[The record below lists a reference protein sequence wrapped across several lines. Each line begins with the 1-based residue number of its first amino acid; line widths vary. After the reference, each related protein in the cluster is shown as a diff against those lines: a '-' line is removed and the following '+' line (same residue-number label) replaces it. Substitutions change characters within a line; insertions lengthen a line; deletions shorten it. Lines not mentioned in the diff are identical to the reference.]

1 MAKKILQWF
10 TENKT
15 YTYLI
20 IAFVVGFAFLMNVL
34 FTIQLKFE
42 NSELKN
48 DISELENRIKGA
60 KQELQQAK
68 TDAYIEKQATQRLG
82 MVKSGDTPVKIY
94 VSGQDDELDKKVEE
108 KVKQDKVRIYLKDWY
123 EQMKLWVAKK

>member
-1 MAKKILQWF
+1 MAKVLRWF
-10 TENKT
+10 KENKP

-20 IAFVVGFAFLMNVL
+20 IAFVIGFAFLINIL

-42 NSELKN
+42 NSELQN
-48 DISELENRIKGA
+48 EIAELENRIKGA

-82 MVKSGDTPVKIY
+82 MVKSDETPVKIY
-94 VSGQDDELDKKVEE
+94 VENKEKEDLIEE
-108 KVKQDKVRIYLKDWY
+108 IEKEKQDKVRIYLKDWY
-123 EQMKLWVAKK
+123 NEMKVWIDSK

>member
-1 MAKKILQWF
+1 MAKKILLWF
-10 TENKT
+10 AGNKT

-48 DISELENRIKGA
+48 DISELDNRIKGA

-68 TDAYIEKQATQRLG
+68 TDSYIEKQATQRLG
-82 MVKSGDTPVKIY
+82 MVGDTPVKIY
-94 VSGQDDELDKKVEE
+94 VSGQDDALDKKVEE
-108 KVKQDKVRIYLKDWY
+108 QVKQNKVRIYLKDWY
-123 EQMKLWVAKK
+123 NQMKIWVEKK